1 MEDLNVLKDIEIQCH
16 LELEIIEVKDLSDSI
31 IET

>member
-1 MEDLNVLKDIEIQCH
+1 MEDLNVLKDIEIQCY
-16 LELEIIEVKDLSDSI
+16 LELEIIETKDLSDSI